1 MFHTKFKIT
10 TDIRALLLQDE
21 RLRELV
27 GDRIYPL
34 VAPKDTSEDFIVYKR
49 DEYSVIRD
57 KMGRQQS
64 CIISIAIISNDYD
77 SANSIAEAVFYCLDG
92 TFDLESGDSVKIEL
106 VDSEQEFADKKFIEV
121 LEFKVT

>member
-10 TDIRALLLQDE
+10 TDIRGLLLDDK

-34 VAPKDTSEDFIVYKR
+34 VAPDGTNEDFIVYKR

-77 SANSIAEAVFYCLDG
+77 SANDIAEAVFYCLNG
-92 TFDLESGDSVKIEL
+92 TFDLDNGDSAKIEL